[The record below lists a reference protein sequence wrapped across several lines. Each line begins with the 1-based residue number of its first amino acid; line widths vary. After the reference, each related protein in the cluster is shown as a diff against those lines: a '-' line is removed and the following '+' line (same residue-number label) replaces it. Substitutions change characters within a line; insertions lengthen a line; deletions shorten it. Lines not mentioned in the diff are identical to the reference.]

1 MGGGPL
7 SSSVATVTAC
17 TGPRRRYRPASRF
30 CDAAN
35 RSIQMKRFGD
45 GCDASTTAKSGKSS
59 SQYGRMNV
67 TKDFYNRSHLH
78 TDMD

>member
-1 MGGGPL
+1 M
-7 SSSVATVTAC
+7 
-17 TGPRRRYRPASRF
+17 
-30 CDAAN
+30 
-35 RSIQMKRFGD
+35 FGD

-59 SQYGRMNV
+59 SQYGRQNV